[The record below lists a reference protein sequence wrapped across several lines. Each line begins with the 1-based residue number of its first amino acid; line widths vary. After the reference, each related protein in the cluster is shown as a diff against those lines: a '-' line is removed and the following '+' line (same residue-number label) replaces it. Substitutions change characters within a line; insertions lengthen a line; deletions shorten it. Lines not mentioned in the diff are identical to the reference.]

1 MSRVRPPSR
10 SAITGSTPSSRR
22 THCAASPERQPPA
35 PTPAH
40 TYHSRMPS
48 RSLVRLWMASCSESY
63 GCSCGVRGEV
73 RVTVR
78 GRGTVAAPVWR
89 TPGRCAR
96 PGRNIYRL
104 AEAEGRP
111 ELALAGRAVGRIGQ
125 SLGMAVT
132 RLHVVRRL
140 ARDLQDARRFEG
152 ERLDGWPDL
161 TRDLRRAHAR
171 GGHGAPRRRAGGCP
185 RQTAAATAQPTGPRR
200 TYWLMSTMATSER
213 EVNRLKASS
222 ICGGVVSAGRRARAE
237 VRKGVGAS
245 AAAGVRGGAHL
256 SRRP

>member
-1 MSRVRPPSR
+1 MSRVRPPAPSR
-10 SAITGSTPSSRR
+10 RPRRGAITGSTPSSRL

-63 GCSCGVRGEV
+63 GCSCGERGE
-73 RVTVR
+73 VTVR
-78 GRGTVAAPVWR
+78 GRGTVAPPVWR
-89 TPGRCAR
+89 KPGRRAR

-111 ELALAGRAVGRIGQ
+111 ELALAGRAVGRIGR
-125 SLGMAVT
+125 SLGTAAT
-132 RLHVVRRL
+132 RVHVARRL

-152 ERLDGWPDL
+152 EGLDGWPDL

-171 GGHGAPRRRAGGCP
+171 GGHGAPRRRAGGLP
-185 RQTAAATAQPTGPRR
+185 SADGSSRR
-200 TYWLMSTMATSER
+200 TAYGPEAYLLVDEHDGDVRAGGEPLEGVLNLRGCRLCGQTSTGRGE
-213 EVNRLKASS
+213 EG
-222 ICGGVVSAGRRARAE
+222 CGC
-237 VRKGVGAS
+237 
-245 AAAGVRGGAHL
+245 
-256 SRRP
+256 

>member
-1 MSRVRPPSR
+1 MSRVRPPAPSR
-10 SAITGSTPSSRR
+10 RRGAIMGSTPSSRL

-40 TYHSRMPS
+40 PYHSRMPS

-78 GRGTVAAPVWR
+78 GRGTVAPPVWR
-89 TPGRCAR
+89 KPGRCAR

-111 ELALAGRAVGRIGQ
+111 ELGLALAGRAGGRIGR
-125 SLGMAVT
+125 SLGMAVA
-132 RLHVVRRL
+132 RLHVPRRL

-185 RQTAAATAQPTGPRR
+185 RQTAAAAAQPTGPRR

-213 EVNRLKASS
+213 EVKRLNASS
-222 ICGGVVSAGRRARAE
+222 ICGVVVSARRRARAE
-237 VRKGVGAS
+237 VRKGG
-245 AAAGVRGGAHL
+245 
-256 SRRP
+256 